1 MDVNELID
9 NLRFPSW
16 HDLED
21 PDATL
26 LADAA
31 DALSTL
37 QGENE
42 KMRAENNMLRRVQPV
57 ELNGEAARSLS
68 LALEASQLRA
78 ELEQVKAEKAKAI
91 ENLSDNLRIAYQ
103 SRDAAVEDMT
113 EIIGD
118 IEKIRRE
125 YDVDNADADE
135 AFAEL
140 CNGYCAN
147 AGNLCYEEGEHYRCK
162 HFKWRGPQKGE

>member
-9 NLRFPSW
+9 NLRLPSW

-37 QGENE
+37 QAENE
-42 KMRAENNMLRRVQPV
+42 KLRD
-57 ELNGEAARSLS
+57 ELDS
-68 LALEASQLRA
+68 
-78 ELEQVKAEKAKAI
+78 VKCE
-91 ENLSDNLRIAYQ
+91 
-103 SRDAAVEDMT
+103 RDAAIKDLF

-118 IEKIRRE
+118 IEEIRCG

-147 AGNLCYEEGEHYRCK
+147 AGNFCYKEGEHYRCK
-162 HFKWRGPQKGE
+162 HFKWRGPHKEED

>member
-1 MDVNELID
+1 MDINELIN

-26 LADAA
+26 LGDAA

-37 QGENE
+37 RVENE
-42 KMRAENNMLRRVQPV
+42 KLRD
-57 ELNGEAARSLS
+57 ELDS
-68 LALEASQLRA
+68 
-78 ELEQVKAEKAKAI
+78 VKCE
-91 ENLSDNLRIAYQ
+91 
-103 SRDAAVEDMT
+103 RDAAIKDLF

-118 IEKIRRE
+118 IEEIRCG

-147 AGNLCYEEGEHYRCK
+147 AGNFCHKEGEHYRCK
-162 HFKWRGPQKGE
+162 HFKWRGPHKEED

>member
-9 NLRFPSW
+9 NLRMPSW

-26 LADAA
+26 LGDAA

-37 QGENE
+37 RVENE
-42 KMRAENNMLRRVQPV
+42 KLRD
-57 ELNGEAARSLS
+57 ELDS
-68 LALEASQLRA
+68 
-78 ELEQVKAEKAKAI
+78 VKCE
-91 ENLSDNLRIAYQ
+91 
-103 SRDAAVEDMT
+103 RDAAIKDLF

-118 IEKIRRE
+118 IEEIRCG

-147 AGNLCYEEGEHYRCK
+147 AGNFCYKEGEHYRCK
-162 HFKWRGPQKGE
+162 HFKWRGPHKED

>member
-1 MDVNELID
+1 MDINELID
-9 NLRFPSW
+9 NLRMPSW

-37 QGENE
+37 QAENE
-42 KMRAENNMLRRVQPV
+42 KLRD
-57 ELNGEAARSLS
+57 ELDS
-68 LALEASQLRA
+68 
-78 ELEQVKAEKAKAI
+78 VKCE
-91 ENLSDNLRIAYQ
+91 
-103 SRDAAVEDMT
+103 RDAAIKDLF

-118 IEKIRRE
+118 IEEIRRGCG
-125 YDVDNADADE
+125 VDNADADE
-135 AFAEL
+135 AFEEL

-147 AGNLCYEEGEHYRCK
+147 AGNFCYEEGEHYRCK
-162 HFKWRGPQKGE
+162 HFKWRGQQKED

>member
-9 NLRFPSW
+9 NLRMPSW

-26 LADAA
+26 LDDAA

-42 KMRAENNMLRRVQPV
+42 KLRD
-57 ELNGEAARSLS
+57 ELDS
-68 LALEASQLRA
+68 
-78 ELEQVKAEKAKAI
+78 VKCE
-91 ENLSDNLRIAYQ
+91 
-103 SRDAAVEDMT
+103 RDAAIKDLF

-118 IEKIRRE
+118 IEEIRCGC
-125 YDVDNADADE
+125 DVDNADADE

-147 AGNLCYEEGEHYRCK
+147 AGNFCYKEGEHYRCK
-162 HFKWRGPQKGE
+162 HFKWRGPQKED

>member
-1 MDVNELID
+1 MMNINELID

-26 LADAA
+26 LGDAA
-31 DALSTL
+31 DALSTHRV
-37 QGENE
+37 ENE
-42 KMRAENNMLRRVQPV
+42 KLRD
-57 ELNGEAARSLS
+57 ELN
-68 LALEASQLRA
+68 
-78 ELEQVKAEKAKAI
+78 
-91 ENLSDNLRIAYQ
+91 SDKCE
-103 SRDAAVEDMT
+103 RDAAIKDLF

-118 IEKIRRE
+118 IEEIRCG

-147 AGNLCYEEGEHYRCK
+147 AGNFCYKEGEHYRCK
-162 HFKWRGPQKGE
+162 HFKWRGPQRED

>member
-1 MDVNELID
+1 MDINELID

-26 LADAA
+26 LGDAA

-37 QGENE
+37 RVENE
-42 KMRAENNMLRRVQPV
+42 KLRD
-57 ELNGEAARSLS
+57 ELDS
-68 LALEASQLRA
+68 
-78 ELEQVKAEKAKAI
+78 VKCE
-91 ENLSDNLRIAYQ
+91 
-103 SRDAAVEDMT
+103 RDAAIKDLF

-118 IEKIRRE
+118 IEEIRCG
-125 YDVDNADADE
+125 YGVDNADADE

-147 AGNLCYEEGEHYRCK
+147 AGNFCYKEGEHYRCK
-162 HFKWRGPQKGE
+162 HFKWRGPHKEEG

>member
-9 NLRFPSW
+9 NLRMPSW

-37 QGENE
+37 RVENE
-42 KMRAENNMLRRVQPV
+42 KLRD
-57 ELNGEAARSLS
+57 ELDS
-68 LALEASQLRA
+68 
-78 ELEQVKAEKAKAI
+78 VKCE
-91 ENLSDNLRIAYQ
+91 
-103 SRDAAVEDMT
+103 RDAAIKDLF

-118 IEKIRRE
+118 IEEIRCG

-147 AGNLCYEEGEHYRCK
+147 AGNFCYKEGEHYCCK
-162 HFKWRGPQKGE
+162 HFKWRGPHKED

>member
-1 MDVNELID
+1 MDINELID
-9 NLRFPSW
+9 NLRMPSW

-26 LADAA
+26 LGDAA
-31 DALSTL
+31 DALFTI
-37 QGENE
+37 QAENE
-42 KMRAENNMLRRVQPV
+42 KMRD
-57 ELNGEAARSLS
+57 ELDS
-68 LALEASQLRA
+68 
-78 ELEQVKAEKAKAI
+78 VKCE
-91 ENLSDNLRIAYQ
+91 
-103 SRDAAVEDMT
+103 RDAAIKDLF

-118 IEKIRRE
+118 IEEIRRG
-125 YDVDNADADE
+125 YGVDNADTDE

-162 HFKWRGPQKGE
+162 HFKWRGPHKED